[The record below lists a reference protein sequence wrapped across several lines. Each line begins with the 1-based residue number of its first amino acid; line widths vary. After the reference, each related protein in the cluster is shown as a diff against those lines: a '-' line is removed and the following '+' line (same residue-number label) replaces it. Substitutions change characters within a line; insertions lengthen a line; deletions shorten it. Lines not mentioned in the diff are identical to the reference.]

1 MVNFNAF
8 DFAVPASAMAK
19 IVKHTSS
26 EHYDEDNKN
35 GEPSSQK
42 TGSAVALVLA
52 MIILFVL
59 WICLIVLNIRLIQK
73 IPQVHNG
80 PRIAAIILLIL
91 GIFNPVFLVI
101 SIIFSLFFQPGSEA
115 VTEPA
120 GAAFL
125 GL

>member
-26 EHYDEDNKN
+26 ENYDDNKN

-42 TGSAVALVLA
+42 TGSNVALVLA

-101 SIIFSLFFQPGSEA
+101 SIIFSLFFQPGSQA
-115 VTEPA
+115 LAEPA